1 MSICGCPV
9 NPYVMAFYNYPLVFE
24 PIFQQR
30 IWGGDKLS
38 RILGKHAPPGTGE
51 SWELSGVDGHI
62 SVVANGPLSGL
73 TLSDLLERHPVEI
86 LGQNVYDRFGAT
98 FPLLFKFIDAREDL
112 SIQVHPSDELARK
125 RHNSFGKTEMWH
137 IMQADP
143 SAKITVGFKK
153 PSDQSEYLEYLKR
166 DKVADLLQKFEVQP
180 GDVFMLETG
189 TVHAIG
195 AGVLLAEIQQ
205 TSDITYRIYDYNRVD
220 ADGRKRELHTELA
233 LGAIRYEPASALKP
247 YDKSPN
253 RAHLI
258 VDCPYFT
265 THFVALNGQ
274 VPVRREAD
282 SFAVYMCVR
291 GSFSIT
297 DIASR
302 HDYKAGDTVLLPAA
316 LEAYTLDGDADL
328 LQVTIS

>member
-1 MSICGCPV
+1 
-9 NPYVMAFYNYPLVFE
+9 MAFYNYPLVFE

-38 RILGKHAPPGTGE
+38 RILGKEARGGTGE

-86 LGQNVYDRFGAT
+86 LGQKVYDRFGAT
-98 FPLLFKFIDAREDL
+98 FPLLFKFIDARQDL
-112 SIQVHPSDELARK
+112 SIQVHPSDELAKK
-125 RHNSFGKTEMWH
+125 RHRSFGKTEMWY

-143 SAKITVGFKK
+143 GAKITVGFKK
-153 PSDQSEYLEYLKR
+153 PSDQIEYLDHLKK
-166 DKVADLLQKFEVQP
+166 DKVADLLQEFEVQT

-195 AGVLLAEIQQ
+195 AGILLAEIQQ
-205 TSDITYRIYDYNRVD
+205 TSDITYRIYDYNRTD
-220 ADGRKRELHTELA
+220 ADGKKRELHTDLA
-233 LGAIRYEPASALKP
+233 LEAIRYEPASALKT
-247 YDKSPN
+247 YVKTPN
-253 RAHLI
+253 KAHLV

-265 THFVALNGQ
+265 THFVPLNGQ
-274 VPVRREAD
+274 LPVRREGE
-282 SFAVYMCVR
+282 SFVVYMCVR
-291 GSFSIT
+291 GSFSII

-316 LEAYTLDGDADL
+316 LEAYTLEGDADL